1 MKFLVTTALALGL
14 AAAPAVA
21 FAQDAPTPTTVN
33 AAAPNAADLLFDAA
47 QMKNVAPG
55 STITYDYFRR
65 SGIAKGPYGPPLSDT
80 IVFKVDQ
87 SKVADARD
95 IRVEMFSGFNRVPA
109 GPFEDMPGNP
119 VISLF
124 LENHLKGLAKLLEAN
139 PRYLKNAIRK
149 GLRDKAEVTPTKV
162 TFQGREVDGWRVVTK
177 PFEGDPLTDRMRGM
191 ANMTYTFVTAP
202 EVPGEIVSIEAQSRT
217 PDGGELLEEKLSY
230 EQKAG

>member
-1 MKFLVTTALALGL
+1 MRFLVTTALALGL
-14 AAAPAVA
+14 VAAPALG
-21 FAQDAPTPTTVN
+21 QDSPAPTQVN
-33 AAAPNAADLLFDAA
+33 AAAPPNASDLLFDAA

-55 STITYDYFRR
+55 STLTYDYLRR
-65 SGIAKGPYGPPLSDT
+65 SGIAKGPYGPPLNDT

-87 SKVADARD
+87 AKTAEARD
-95 IRVEMFSGFNRVPA
+95 IRVEMFSGANRVPA

-149 GLRDKAEVTPTKV
+149 GLRDKAVVSPTKV
-162 TFQGREVDGWRVVTK
+162 TVQGREVAGWRVETK
-177 PFEGDPLTDRMRGM
+177 PFEGDPMTDRMRGM
-191 ANMTYTFVTAP
+191 SNMTYTFVTSP
-202 EVPGEIVSIEAQSRT
+202 EVPGEIVSIEVQSKT

-230 EQKAG
+230 DQKAG